1 MIEAI
6 ICWVCLLYFV
16 FYDHDPN
23 WLIVSGLFAIAC
35 NISQLKENNK

>member
-1 MIEAI
+1 MFEAI
-6 ICWVCLLYFV
+6 ISLGGLLYFV

-35 NISQLKENNK
+35 NIDQLKGDE